1 MNCKQVQSRLA
12 DLSTENV
19 TARLEDSLRG
29 HLACC
34 QSCAREWS
42 SLERTLKWLDH
53 VPEMEPSTDLWARV
67 EGQIDVTQPPR
78 SRVVRFFGGSWSLGP
93 ARIPALAGGL
103 AVFLA
108 GILFLKATFRESQT
122 ISPIPTTNA
131 TFLSQHISMDRGEL
145 FTDPVALGAMASL
158 VTTSVERR
166 IPQAIRNGD

>member
-53 VPEMEPSTDLWARV
+53 VPEMEPSVDLWTRV
-67 EGQIDVTQPPR
+67 EGRIGVSQPPR
-78 SRVVRFFGGSWSLGP
+78 NRALRFLGGSWNWGS
-93 ARIPALAGGL
+93 ARAPALAGGL
-103 AVFLA
+103 AVFLG
-108 GILFLKATFRESQT
+108 GILFLKATFRESRT
-122 ISPIPTTNA
+122 ISAIPTANA